1 MKKSVYS
8 LLLMAVLLS
17 ISPLIAGD
25 AVPDETNLKA
35 AQALAHEGDLLGAMP
50 TLFAIMRQTT
60 NTDLA
65 NEARESLERLGVTSQ
80 EVFKLDLAAM
90 KGEDLD
96 KLLTRLRGVAT
107 ARRRQ
112 ELDLD
117 YARNLM
123 ELAVVPKN
131 PTVGDLT
138 IVVLDKE
145 LAQGLDVVIQVAL
158 SELPTDHSRD
168 AQSLLAKIGVSGP
181 RVDLVQKACKEG
193 KVPPDVEA
201 QAICLACF
209 SRLDNYRNQINDNN
223 EDADAQAHKR
233 AARDVGLA
241 LVRYLRLVHGPSLQ
255 GKEHEELLQ
264 FWQTVAAPGRL
275 DAKP

>member
-1 MKKSVYS
+1 MKRTIYFTFILVAALTANFSY
-8 LLLMAVLLS
+8 
-17 ISPLIAGD
+17 AGE
-25 AVPDETNLKA
+25 AALDENNLKA

-117 YARNLM
+117 YARGLL

-138 IVVLDKE
+138 VQVFDKE
-145 LAQGLDVVIQVAL
+145 LAQGFDVVIQVAL
-158 SELPTDHSRD
+158 AEIPTDHSRD
-168 AQSLLAKIGVSGP
+168 AQSFLAKMGISGP
-181 RVDLVQKACKEG
+181 RVDAVQKACKEG

-201 QAICLACF
+201 QAICFACF
-209 SRLDNYRNQINDNN
+209 SRLENYRNQINDNN

-233 AARDVGLA
+233 AAREVGLK
-241 LVRYLRLVHGPSLQ
+241 LFSYLRLVHNASLQ
-255 GKEHEELLQ
+255 GKDHEELLQ
-264 FWQTVAAPGRL
+264 FWQSVSAPGRL